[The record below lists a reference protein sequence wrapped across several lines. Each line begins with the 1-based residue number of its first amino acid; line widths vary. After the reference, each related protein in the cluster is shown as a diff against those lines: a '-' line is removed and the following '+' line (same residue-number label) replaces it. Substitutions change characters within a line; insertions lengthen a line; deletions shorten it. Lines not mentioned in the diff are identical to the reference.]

1 MLGHDTNARSVTR
14 RLGALALALWLGGFG
29 CLLGCEPMASA
40 AGVEHMA
47 HAPDAAESHAA
58 MNHGCCHHAKK
69 DARAESTSV
78 EANARADVGQSS
90 CPFSTP
96 ATESSRK
103 VGVKSAAAT
112 VAHGALPTVALAS
125 TSFDSPHGR
134 ARPPDRGG
142 TYLRCC
148 VFLI

>member
-1 MLGHDTNARSVTR
+1 MLGRKTDARSVTR

-40 AGVEHMA
+40 ATMTHAA
-47 HAPDAAESHAA
+47 HAQAADEPHGA
-58 MNHGCCHHAKK
+58 MNHSCCHRAKK
-69 DARAESTSV
+69 SAGATTSV
-78 EANARADVGQSS
+78 ELGSKANAGQSS
-90 CPFSTP
+90 CPFSSP
-96 ATESSRK
+96 AINASRK
-103 VGVKSAAAT
+103 VGVKSAAST
-112 VAHGALPTVALAS
+112 PVRNALPEVARAS
-125 TSFDSPHGR
+125 LSFDPSIVR